1 MKLLF
6 IKTDG
11 FENFHEFYSTLKE
24 ETVLKCYKPCTIT
37 EELTTHFLLF
47 FSENRIFPYS
57 NVVSIFHSLLAFPI
71 SYVILFF
78 LSFNQLNIFIMYI
91 NISM

>member
-24 ETVLKCYKPCTIT
+24 ETVLKCYKSCTIT

-57 NVVSIFHSLLAFPI
+57 NIVSIFHSLLAFR
-71 SYVILFF
+71 YVILSF
-78 LSFNQLNIFIMYI
+78 LSFNQSNIFIIYI